1 MNNNEI
7 MNNEVVEATEEVIEN
22 AGLSKGVKIA
32 AGIGLSVVV
41 GVVVYKYVAK
51 PVIANIKAQ
60 IEQKKMAA
68 EEKTVIRTRLLT
80 KLSKTLS
87 GKRMKDF
94 IGYCIHCFT
103 CVSWLALRLKVG
115 LFWSINGT
123 DGFGDEK
130 NESVHT

>member
-41 GVVVYKYVAK
+41 GVVGVVVYKYVAK

-68 EEKTVIRTRLLT
+68 EENTVIL
-80 KLSKTLS
+80 
-87 GKRMKDF
+87 
-94 IGYCIHCFT
+94 
-103 CVSWLALRLKVG
+103 
-115 LFWSINGT
+115 
-123 DGFGDEK
+123 E
-130 NESVHT
+130 ESDAVVEDN

>member
-32 AGIGLSVVV
+32 AGIGLSVV

-68 EEKTVIRTRLLT
+68 EENTVIL
-80 KLSKTLS
+80 
-87 GKRMKDF
+87 
-94 IGYCIHCFT
+94 
-103 CVSWLALRLKVG
+103 
-115 LFWSINGT
+115 
-123 DGFGDEK
+123 E
-130 NESVHT
+130 ESDVVTEDN

>member
-51 PVIANIKAQ
+51 AGDREYQSPDR
-60 IEQKKMAA
+60 A
-68 EEKTVIRTRLLT
+68 EE
-80 KLSKTLS
+80 
-87 GKRMKDF
+87 
-94 IGYCIHCFT
+94 
-103 CVSWLALRLKVG
+103 
-115 LFWSINGT
+115 
-123 DGFGDEK
+123 DGC
-130 NESVHT
+130 

>member
-68 EEKTVIRTRLLT
+68 EGKTVIL
-80 KLSKTLS
+80 
-87 GKRMKDF
+87 
-94 IGYCIHCFT
+94 
-103 CVSWLALRLKVG
+103 
-115 LFWSINGT
+115 
-123 DGFGDEK
+123 E
-130 NESVHT
+130 ESDVVTEDN

>member
-7 MNNEVVEATEEVIEN
+7 MNNEIVEATEEVIEN

-32 AGIGLSVVV
+32 AGIGGIGLSVVV

-68 EEKTVIRTRLLT
+68 EEKTVILEESDVV
-80 KLSKTLS
+80 SK
-87 GKRMKDF
+87 D
-94 IGYCIHCFT
+94 
-103 CVSWLALRLKVG
+103 
-115 LFWSINGT
+115 N
-123 DGFGDEK
+123 
-130 NESVHT
+130 

>member
-51 PVIANIKAQ
+51 PRSSRRRWLLRRRRLSWKNLMLSPKTTENAN
-60 IEQKKMAA
+60 
-68 EEKTVIRTRLLT
+68 
-80 KLSKTLS
+80 
-87 GKRMKDF
+87 
-94 IGYCIHCFT
+94 
-103 CVSWLALRLKVG
+103 LRSSDKGEYL
-115 LFWSINGT
+115 
-123 DGFGDEK
+123 
-130 NESVHT
+130 

>member
-41 GVVVYKYVAK
+41 YKYVAK

-60 IEQKKMAA
+60 IEQKKVAA
-68 EEKTVIRTRLLT
+68 EEKTVIL
-80 KLSKTLS
+80 
-87 GKRMKDF
+87 
-94 IGYCIHCFT
+94 
-103 CVSWLALRLKVG
+103 
-115 LFWSINGT
+115 
-123 DGFGDEK
+123 E
-130 NESVHT
+130 ESDVVTEDN

>member
-7 MNNEVVEATEEVIEN
+7 MNNKVVEATEEVIEN

-32 AGIGLSVVV
+32 AGIGLVV

-68 EEKTVIRTRLLT
+68 EEKTVIL
-80 KLSKTLS
+80 
-87 GKRMKDF
+87 
-94 IGYCIHCFT
+94 
-103 CVSWLALRLKVG
+103 
-115 LFWSINGT
+115 
-123 DGFGDEK
+123 E
-130 NESVHT
+130 ESDVVTEDN